1 MRTKNTQFSG
11 LFLVPVLLIMFVLA
25 PTAQAAGHAAP
36 PPPGG
41 KHVVR
46 AGDTLWD
53 IANRYGLTVA
63 QVTAANPGVSP
74 DTLHVG
80 QTLTIPSKTSS
91 VPSATSGGGAAA
103 GGIYT
108 VKPNDTLWDIAS
120 RHDLF
125 VNDLISANPGVDPQR
140 LMAGQTLLIPGALT
154 TGANAKAIRAAEP
167 VSAKYTVRPDDT
179 LWDIAANYGLSVN
192 DVLAANPG
200 VDPRRM
206 MVGQQLTI
214 PGISQQALATMLTA
228 PPPAAEAAPIP
239 VVEAPPVDPNAPP
252 ADPNAPPADP
262 NAPPVDPNAPPPAAE
277 QAAPPAPDI
286 NPMALDMFN
295 KINEKRAAAG
305 RPLLTW
311 NAQLAAAAQAHADD
325 CAARN
330 RGSHVG
336 SDGTRLVNRLQRIGY
351 PYQWHGENWANARS
365 VDRAMEMW
373 WNEPP
378 GADPHVQ
385 NILAGRATE
394 IGVGVALGAWGYYFI
409 ADFGSR

>member
-11 LFLVPVLLIMFVLA
+11 LFLVPVLLILFVLA
-25 PTAQAAGHAAP
+25 PAASAAGSAAP

-53 IANRYGLTVA
+53 VANKYELTVA
-63 QVTAANPGVSP
+63 QLTAANPGVSP
-74 DTLHVG
+74 DTLQVG

-91 VPSATSGGGAAA
+91 VPSAPSAGA
-103 GGIYT
+103 IYT

-120 RHDLF
+120 RHGLF
-125 VNDLISANPGVDPQR
+125 VNDLIAANPGVDPQR
-140 LMAGQTLLIPGALT
+140 LMAGQTLLIPGVA
-154 TGANAKAIRAAEP
+154 AKAIRASEP
-167 VSAKYTVRPDDT
+167 VAAKYTVRADDT

-192 DVLAANPG
+192 DLLAANSG
-200 VDPRRM
+200 VDPRRL
-206 MVGQQLTI
+206 MVGQPLTI
-214 PGISQQALATMLTA
+214 PGISQQVLSAMLNPPA
-228 PPPAAEAAPIP
+228 PPAEAAPIP
-239 VVEAPPVDPNAPP
+239 MVEAPPPADPAAQPP
-252 ADPNAPPADP
+252 ADPNAQ
-262 NAPPVDPNAPPPAAE
+262 PPVDPAAAPPPE
-277 QAAPPAPDI
+277 QQPAPPPAPDI

-305 RPLLTW
+305 RHLLAW
-311 NAQLAAAAQAHADD
+311 NPQLAAAAQAHADD

-336 SDGTRLVNRLQRIGY
+336 SDGARLVNRLQRIGY
-351 PYQWHGENWANARS
+351 PYVWHGENWANARS

-394 IGVGVALGAWGYYFI
+394 VGVGVALGAWGYYFI

>member
-1 MRTKNTQFSG
+1 
-11 LFLVPVLLIMFVLA
+11 
-25 PTAQAAGHAAP
+25 
-36 PPPGG
+36 
-41 KHVVR
+41 
-46 AGDTLWD
+46 
-53 IANRYGLTVA
+53 
-63 QVTAANPGVSP
+63 
-74 DTLHVG
+74 
-80 QTLTIPSKTSS
+80 
-91 VPSATSGGGAAA
+91 
-103 GGIYT
+103 
-108 VKPNDTLWDIAS
+108 
-120 RHDLF
+120 
-125 VNDLISANPGVDPQR
+125 
-140 LMAGQTLLIPGALT
+140 
-154 TGANAKAIRAAEP
+154 
-167 VSAKYTVRPDDT
+167 
-179 LWDIAANYGLSVN
+179 
-192 DVLAANPG
+192 
-200 VDPRRM
+200 M

-214 PGISQQALATMLTA
+214 PGISQQILATMLNAPA
-228 PPPAAEAAPIP
+228 PPAEAAPIP

-252 ADPNAPPADP
+252 
-262 NAPPVDPNAPPPAAE
+262 VDPNAPPPAADPAA
-277 QAAPPAPDI
+277 QPAVDPNAAAQPAPPEI

-305 RPLLTW
+305 RPLLVW

-336 SDGTRLVNRLQRIGY
+336 SDGSRLVNRLQRTGY
-351 PYQWHGENWANARS
+351 PYVWHGENWANARS

>member
-11 LFLVPVLLIMFVLA
+11 LFLVPVLLILFVLA
-25 PTAQAAGHAAP
+25 PAASAAGSAAP

-53 IANRYGLTVA
+53 VANKYELTVA
-63 QVTAANPGVSP
+63 QLTAANPGVSP
-74 DTLHVG
+74 DTLQVG

-91 VPSATSGGGAAA
+91 VPSAPSAGA
-103 GGIYT
+103 IYT

-120 RHDLF
+120 RHGLF
-125 VNDLISANPGVDPQR
+125 VNDLIAANPGVDPQR
-140 LMAGQTLLIPGALT
+140 LMAGQTLLIPGVA
-154 TGANAKAIRAAEP
+154 AKAIRASEP
-167 VSAKYTVRPDDT
+167 VAAKYTVRADDT

-192 DVLAANPG
+192 DLLAANSG
-200 VDPRRM
+200 VDPRRL
-206 MVGQQLTI
+206 MVGQPLTI
-214 PGISQQALATMLTA
+214 PGISQQVLSAMLNPPA
-228 PPPAAEAAPIP
+228 PPAEAAPIP
-239 VVEAPPVDPNAPP
+239 MVEAPPPADPAAQPP
-252 ADPNAPPADP
+252 ADPNAQ
-262 NAPPVDPNAPPPAAE
+262 PPVDPAAAPPPE
-277 QAAPPAPDI
+277 QQPAPPPAPDI

-305 RPLLTW
+305 RHLLAW
-311 NAQLAAAAQAHADD
+311 NPQLAAAAQAHADD

-336 SDGTRLVNRLQRIGY
+336 SDGARLVNRLQRIGY
-351 PYQWHGENWANARS
+351 RYVWHGENWANARS

-394 IGVGVALGAWGYYFI
+394 VGVGVALGAWGYYFI

>member
-11 LFLVPVLLIMFVLA
+11 LFLVLVILISSVLVPA
-25 PTAQAAGHAAP
+25 ASAAGSAAP

-53 IANRYGLTVA
+53 VANKYGLTVA
-63 QVTAANPGVSP
+63 QLTAANPGVSP

-80 QTLTIPSKTSS
+80 QTLAIPSKTSP
-91 VPSATSGGGAAA
+91 VPSAASTGA
-103 GGIYT
+103 IYT

-120 RHDLF
+120 RHGLF

-140 LMAGQTLLIPGALT
+140 LMAGQTLLIPGV
-154 TGANAKAIRAAEP
+154 NAKAIRASEP
-167 VSAKYTVRPDDT
+167 VAAKYTVRADDT

-200 VDPRRM
+200 VDPRRL
-206 MVGQQLTI
+206 MVGQSLTI
-214 PGISQQALATMLTA
+214 PGISQQVLATMLNA
-228 PPPAAEAAPIP
+228 PPPPAEAAPIP

-252 ADPNAPPADP
+252 PADPNAQPPADP
-262 NAPPVDPNAPPPAAE
+262 NAPPPADPAAAPAPEQPPAPPPAPE
-277 QAAPPAPDI
+277 I

-305 RPLLTW
+305 RHLLVW
-311 NAQLAAAAQAHADD
+311 NAQIAAAAQAHADD

-336 SDGTRLVNRLQRIGY
+336 SDGSRLVNRLQRIGY
-351 PYQWHGENWANARS
+351 PYVWHGENWANARS

-394 IGVGVALGAWGYYFI
+394 IGIGVALGAWGYYFI

>member
-1 MRTKNTQFSG
+1 
-11 LFLVPVLLIMFVLA
+11 
-25 PTAQAAGHAAP
+25 
-36 PPPGG
+36 
-41 KHVVR
+41 
-46 AGDTLWD
+46 
-53 IANRYGLTVA
+53 
-63 QVTAANPGVSP
+63 
-74 DTLHVG
+74 
-80 QTLTIPSKTSS
+80 
-91 VPSATSGGGAAA
+91 
-103 GGIYT
+103 
-108 VKPNDTLWDIAS
+108 LWDIAS
-120 RHDLF
+120 RHGLF

-140 LMAGQTLLIPGALT
+140 LMAGQTLLIPGVSAR
-154 TGANAKAIRAAEP
+154 AIRASEP
-167 VSAKYTVRPDDT
+167 VAAKYTVRPDDT

-214 PGISQQALATMLTA
+214 PGISQQALATMLNA
-228 PPPAAEAAPIP
+228 PPPPAEAAPIP
-239 VVEAPPVDPNAPP
+239 VVEAPP
-252 ADPNAPPADP
+252 ADPNAPPSDP
-262 NAPPVDPNAPPPAAE
+262 NATPPTDPAAAPAAE
-277 QAAPPAPDI
+277 QPATPPAPEI

-305 RPLLTW
+305 RSPLTW
-311 NAQLAAAAQAHADD
+311 NAQVAAAAQAHADD
-325 CAARN
+325 CAGRN

-336 SDGTRLVNRLQRIGY
+336 SDGSRLVNRLQRIGY
-351 PYQWHGENWANARS
+351 PYVWHGENWANARS

-394 IGVGVALGAWGYYFI
+394 IGIGVALGAWGYYFI

>member
-11 LFLVPVLLIMFVLA
+11 LFLVPVILILLVLA

-74 DTLHVG
+74 DNLRVG
-80 QTLTIPSKTSS
+80 QTLMIPSKTSS
-91 VPSATSGGGAAA
+91 VPSAASTGA
-103 GGIYT
+103 IYT

-120 RHDLF
+120 RHGLF

-140 LMAGQTLLIPGALT
+140 LMAGQTLLIPGVA
-154 TGANAKAIRAAEP
+154 AKAIRAAEP
-167 VSAKYTVRPDDT
+167 VAAKYTVRPDDT

-192 DVLAANPG
+192 DLLAANSG

-214 PGISQQALATMLTA
+214 PGISQQVLATMLNAPPPPADAGAPVPVVEA
-228 PPPAAEAAPIP
+228 PPPADPNAQPAVDPNA
-239 VVEAPPVDPNAPP
+239 APPVDPNA
-252 ADPNAPPADP
+252 
-262 NAPPVDPNAPPPAAE
+262 APPPAPE
-277 QAAPPAPDI
+277 QAAAPAPDI

-305 RPLLTW
+305 RPLLAW
-311 NAQLAAAAQAHADD
+311 NAQLAASAQAHADD

-336 SDGTRLVNRLQRIGY
+336 SDGSRLVNRLQRIGY
-351 PYQWHGENWANARS
+351 PYVWHGENWANARS